1 MKTLG
6 GIFKNLVLPVAI
18 ACVLAVG
25 FAGCESANASFFPL
39 DKSSNG
45 IFGAPKN
52 PNEVELFITQK
63 PPYKYREVGIITFET
78 FSQYNDEADVYR
90 IMRERA
96 AKAGVDGLI
105 IMNAQEFMST
115 SQYLGVPP
123 RGRGRGWWYYDRYGY
138 PDMYRYRAM
147 AIMKVR

>member
-1 MKTLG
+1 MFGGKLAKFAVAVALAGVLG
-6 GIFKNLVLPVAI
+6 LGL
-18 ACVLAVG
+18 
-25 FAGCESANASFFPL
+25 AGCESANASFFPL

-45 IFGAPKN
+45 VFGKPKN
-52 PNEVELFITQK
+52 PDEVELFITQK
-63 PPYKYREVGIITFET
+63 PSYKYREVGIITFET
-78 FSQYNDEADVYR
+78 FAQYSDEADVYR

-105 IMNAQEFMST
+105 IMNAQEFVST
-115 SQYLGVPP
+115 SQYLGVPPP